1 VASARLG
8 AAPREKSENSLM
20 IQRGAADANANGDE
34 ARRNRVMANE
44 DE

>member
-1 VASARLG
+1 
-8 AAPREKSENSLM
+8 M
-20 IQRGAADANANGDE
+20 IQRGAADANANDDE